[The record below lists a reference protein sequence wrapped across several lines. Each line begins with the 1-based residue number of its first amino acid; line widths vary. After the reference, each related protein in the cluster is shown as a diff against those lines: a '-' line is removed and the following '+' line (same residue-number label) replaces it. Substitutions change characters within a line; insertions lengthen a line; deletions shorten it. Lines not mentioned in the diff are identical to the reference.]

1 MHYHRRRRRDGPL
14 VATRRDF
21 TPDAGEGDG
30 CAYTEYQSKS
40 AFAIPHRPPGAIT
53 REGFPMLSSQL
64 TTAVAAVLLAA
75 TLLTVAL
82 VITGAQSELTPAQRV
97 DEAFRAL
104 QERPQ

>member
-1 MHYHRRRRRDGPL
+1 
-14 VATRRDF
+14 
-21 TPDAGEGDG
+21 
-30 CAYTEYQSKS
+30 
-40 AFAIPHRPPGAIT
+40 
-53 REGFPMLSSQL
+53 MLSSQL